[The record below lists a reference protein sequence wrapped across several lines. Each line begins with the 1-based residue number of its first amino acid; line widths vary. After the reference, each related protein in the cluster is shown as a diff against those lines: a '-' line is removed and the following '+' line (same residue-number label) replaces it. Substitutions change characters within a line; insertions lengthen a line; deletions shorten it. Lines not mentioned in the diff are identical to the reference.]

1 MEGRLVRI
9 TVPGDKSLTQRA
21 LILASIASGTSSL
34 RGLLFGGDAESTAN
48 ALRAM
53 GANIPPI
60 PQDGGAIEVE
70 GVGLDGLATP
80 DAPLDLGNSGTGT
93 RLLLG
98 LLAGAGVGATLTGDT
113 SLQSRPMKRVTAPL
127 CAMGASFEF
136 LEEQDRL
143 PLTITSAAGL
153 SAVDWPSH
161 VASAQVKSAILLAGL
176 TGHTFVQV
184 TEPRRSRDHSE
195 RMLNQLGVSVI
206 SHAVAGGWRVEL
218 RDPPAQIEAFDFAVP
233 GDISSAAFVLSLAA
247 LGATQDVLTVEGVG
261 LNPTRTAF
269 LDVLRRMGVD
279 LNIALR
285 PDSGAEPVGTIS
297 AESAD
302 LRATVIA
309 PDEVPRLIDELPL
322 VAILGARAKGTT
334 IIRDA
339 SELRTKES
347 DRISAL
353 VENLRGLG
361 VSVEEFAD
369 GLAVEGS
376 WEPLSGRV
384 KCFDDHRIAMAF
396 GVLGAQPGNSIEID
410 DPDAASVSFPGF
422 WEMLHNVSTEGG
434 E

>member
-1 MEGRLVRI
+1 
-9 TVPGDKSLTQRA
+9 
-21 LILASIASGTSSL
+21 
-34 RGLLFGGDAESTAN
+34 
-48 ALRAM
+48 
-53 GANIPPI
+53 IPPI

>member
-1 MEGRLVRI
+1 MRI

-376 WEPLSGRV
+376 REPLSGRV

>member
-1 MEGRLVRI
+1 M
-9 TVPGDKSLTQRA
+9 PGDKSLTQRA

-136 LEEQDRL
+136 LEEQARL

>member
-1 MEGRLVRI
+1 VEGRLVRI

-422 WEMLHNVSTEGG
+422 WKMLHHVSTEGG

>member
-1 MEGRLVRI
+1 MRI

-53 GANIPPI
+53 GVNIPPI
-60 PQDGGAIEVE
+60 PHDGGAIEVE

-176 TGHTFVQV
+176 TGHTFVQI

-422 WEMLHNVSTEGG
+422 WKMLHHVSTEGG

>member
-1 MEGRLVRI
+1 M
-9 TVPGDKSLTQRA
+9 PGDKSLTQRA

-60 PQDGGAIEVE
+60 PHDGGAIEVE
-70 GVGLDGLATP
+70 GVGLDGLVTP

-143 PLTITSAAGL
+143 PLTITNAAGL

-176 TGHTFVQV
+176 TGHTFVQI

-195 RMLNQLGVSVI
+195 RMLNELGVSVI
-206 SHAVAGGWRVEL
+206 SHAVAEGWRVEL

-233 GDISSAAFVLSLAA
+233 GDMSSAAFVLSLAA

-279 LNIALR
+279 LNIAPI

-302 LRATVIA
+302 LRATAIA

-339 SELRTKES
+339 LELRTKES

-376 WEPLSGRV
+376 REPLSGRV

-422 WEMLHNVSTEGG
+422 WKMLHHVSTEGG

>member
-1 MEGRLVRI
+1 M
-9 TVPGDKSLTQRA
+9 PGDKSLTQRA

-176 TGHTFVQV
+176 TGHTFVQI

>member
-1 MEGRLVRI
+1 
-9 TVPGDKSLTQRA
+9 VPGDKSLTQRA

-80 DAPLDLGNSGTGT
+80 HAPLDLGNSGTGT

-176 TGHTFVQV
+176 TGHTFVQI

-376 WEPLSGRV
+376 REPLSGRV

-410 DPDAASVSFPGF
+410 EPDAASVSFPGF

>member
-1 MEGRLVRI
+1 
-9 TVPGDKSLTQRA
+9 
-21 LILASIASGTSSL
+21 
-34 RGLLFGGDAESTAN
+34 
-48 ALRAM
+48 
-53 GANIPPI
+53 
-60 PQDGGAIEVE
+60 
-70 GVGLDGLATP
+70 
-80 DAPLDLGNSGTGT
+80 
-93 RLLLG
+93 
-98 LLAGAGVGATLTGDT
+98 
-113 SLQSRPMKRVTAPL
+113 MKRVTAPL